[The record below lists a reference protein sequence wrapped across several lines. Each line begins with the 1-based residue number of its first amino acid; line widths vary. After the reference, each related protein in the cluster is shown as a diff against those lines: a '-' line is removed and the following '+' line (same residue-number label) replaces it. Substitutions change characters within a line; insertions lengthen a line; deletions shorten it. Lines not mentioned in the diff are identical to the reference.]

1 MATFR
6 CPHCGGTDV
15 ETRAWVKYKNDQ
27 FVFPISVKRV
37 GRAGIANG
45 KTLMLLWRGSD
56 ENSHR

>member
-27 FVFPISVKRV
+27 FVF
-37 GRAGIANG
+37 
-45 KTLMLLWRGSD
+45 SD
-56 ENSHR
+56 FCEEGWTCWECELEDIDVVVEGA